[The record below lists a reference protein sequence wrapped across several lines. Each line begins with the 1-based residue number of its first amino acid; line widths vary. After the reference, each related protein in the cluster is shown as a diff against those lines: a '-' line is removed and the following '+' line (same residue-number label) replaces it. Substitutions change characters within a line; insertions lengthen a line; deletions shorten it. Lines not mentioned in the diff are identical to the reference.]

1 MERNKFFGI
10 VMLTMMLIFS
20 FSGLK
25 LNAQGKGD
33 KKEYL
38 KLEVNGLA
46 CPFCAYGLE
55 KKLRNDIKSLENLD
69 INIEKGFVTFG
80 FLKQNKPSKEK
91 LKEIVSDAGFQA
103 DTVYFSPKPFAKPEK
118 EE

>member
-10 VMLTMMLIFS
+10 VILTMMLIFS

-25 LNAQGKGD
+25 LNAQEKGD

-55 KKLRNDIKSLENLD
+55 KNYATI
-69 INIEKGFVTFG
+69 
-80 FLKQNKPSKEK
+80 LKVWKIWIST
-91 LKEIVSDAGFQA
+91 LKKVL
-103 DTVYFSPKPFAKPEK
+103 
-118 EE
+118 